1 MFSCGKAGKANL
13 ILLFCDQQPSFQK
26 RTEKSEIFK
35 QWELQKINYKNQGS
49 EYFLD
54 KSEI

>member
-1 MFSCGKAGKANL
+1 MFSRGKAGKANL

-35 QWELQKINYKNQGS
+35 AMATTENKL
-49 EYFLD
+49 
-54 KSEI
+54 